1 MKGLGDMRE
10 IIDALKSKYD
20 LEGLLDGS
28 LDIDDVLSDEEV
40 IDFLSCGKF
49 KGEDIEEYILKN
61 II

>member
-1 MKGLGDMRE
+1 MRE

>member
-1 MKGLGDMRE
+1 MKGLGDMGE
-10 IIDALKSKYD
+10 IINILKSKYN
-20 LEGLLDGS
+20 LEELLDGS
-28 LDIDDVLSDEEV
+28 LDIEDVLSDEEV